1 MLDEPASI
9 PLWPAHPTARF
20 ADGSLLRVQSYA
32 AGVIARTLAALCGY
46 ASVFRPESDVG
57 DEPLKSGDALEQ
69 AANRS
74 VTILLAED
82 EPAVRSLIRKILQ
95 RSGYTVLEAC
105 HGTEAIQIAEQHA
118 SVIDLLVTDVVM
130 PLISG
135 PQLAQHLALRRPTMK
150 VLYISG
156 YIDNTI
162 TRHGLQASSASFLQ
176 KPFTPD
182 ELVRKV
188 RAVLD
193 AG

>member
-1 MLDEPASI
+1 MLTKLAFVSH
-9 PLWPAHPTARF
+9 WPAH
-20 ADGSLLRVQSYA
+20 L
-32 AGVIARTLAALCGY
+32 IARTLAPFYSY
-46 ASVFRPESDVG
+46 ASRFRPVLEAS
-57 DEPLKSGDALEQ
+57 EPLISRDALAQVGTGAE
-69 AANRS
+69 
-74 VTILLAED
+74 TILLAED

-95 RSGYTVLEAC
+95 RSGYVVLEAC
-105 HGTEAIQIAEQHA
+105 HGTEAIQVAEQHA

-135 PQLAQHLALRRPTMK
+135 PQLAQQLALLRPAMK

-156 YIDNTI
+156 YMDNTI
-162 TRHGLQASSASFLQ
+162 SCHGLLDAGAIFLQ

-188 RAVLD
+188 RAVLE

>member
-1 MLDEPASI
+1 MISE
-9 PLWPAHPTARF
+9 
-20 ADGSLLRVQSYA
+20 
-32 AGVIARTLAALCGY
+32 
-46 ASVFRPESDVG
+46 
-57 DEPLKSGDALEQ
+57 
-69 AANRS
+69 
-74 VTILLAED
+74 TILLAED

-95 RSGYTVLEAC
+95 RNGYTVLEAC
-105 HGTEAIQIAEQHA
+105 HGTEAIQLAEQHT
-118 SVIDLLVTDVVM
+118 SVIDLLLTDVVM

-135 PQLAQHLALRRPTMK
+135 PQLAQHLALLRPAMK

-156 YIDNTI
+156 YMDNTI
-162 TRHGLQASSASFLQ
+162 NGHGLLDMSAIFLQ